1 MNEVDLLKSRVD
13 ILYTELDSQ
22 IETVAEN
29 MSINSSDLENEL
41 CKHSSLVTYIAP
53 KVTRLEMLSADIKNT
68 LDVKK
73 ASAFMEAKLS
83 TEKITEG
90 LAKACVDQNEEVIEL
105 KGLYAKA
112 EALHNCWKNLLT
124 AYNQRTYILTSLV
137 KLAIME
143 RSTLVTPTDDVR
155 DYNEQLANVTPQA
168 RMDQQVKNAMR
179 PVHEGLDIERRRN
192 IIQNL
197 GKKGK

>member
-1 MNEVDLLKSRVD
+1 MSDIDLLQSRVD
-13 ILYTELDSQ
+13 ILYSELDEQ
-22 IETVAEN
+22 IATVAES
-29 MSINSSDLENEL
+29 MAINSSDLENEL

-73 ASAFMEAKLS
+73 ANAFMEAKLS

-105 KGLYAKA
+105 KQLYAKA

-143 RSTLVTPTDDVR
+143 RSTLVTPTDDVAE
-155 DYNEQLANVTPQA
+155 YNTQLDSITNVERQTN
-168 RMDQQVKNAMR
+168 RVMR
-179 PVHEGLDIERRRN
+179 PVHEGLDIEKRRN
-192 IIQNL
+192 ILQNL
-197 GKKGK
+197 TKKGRV